1 MLKFTDDFENNEK
14 LILRDHLAL
23 ERTKLAN
30 ERTLFSYI
38 RTSLYLLTAG
48 IGIFQIENISRLDG
62 LAWVCIICGIFI
74 FILGF
79 VRFMQMR
86 RHLKS
91 YIKTSSKQQ
100 VLNNFYFNIVNC
112 LFLVLFPASQE
123 MHFLC
128 TKNTILCRQ
137 KIRFNRALILF
148 LYKRKKQYSYPHKIS
163 IIQLIYN
170 TLVY

>member
-38 RTSLYLLTAG
+38 RTSLYLLTAV

-62 LAWVCIICGIFI
+62 LAWVFIFFGIFI

-91 YIKTSSKQQ
+91 YIKTSSK
-100 VLNNFYFNIVNC
+100 
-112 LFLVLFPASQE
+112 
-123 MHFLC
+123 
-128 TKNTILCRQ
+128 
-137 KIRFNRALILF
+137 
-148 LYKRKKQYSYPHKIS
+148 
-163 IIQLIYN
+163 
-170 TLVY
+170 